1 MTKVDF
7 FRCGMR
13 GGGIGEERTR
23 DQGEKS
29 QKKKARGEMQQPRAQ
44 AGLAAAGTISHSGQF
59 FVALSFFCGWPIG
72 PDA

>member
-1 MTKVDF
+1 MTKVGF
-7 FRCGMR
+7 FSLRYEGR
-13 GGGIGEERTR
+13 RYRRRTDERSGR
-23 DQGEKS
+23 KVP
-29 QKKKARGEMQQPRAQ
+29 KKKARGEMQQPRAQ